1 MTLAKEAGIDKKAAK
16 AALIEHNDD
25 YEAALASFQAAA
37 ASEAAASTGEEDL
50 AALHLEEEASS
61 ENTTVSVIRMEVG
74 DETTYPGY
82 GDSLQVEYKGNLE
95 DGTEFDSS
103 YMASRGA
110 HVPFTFRIGMGK
122 VIRGWDEAIMKMSL
136 GERAL
141 IFVPAAMAYGA
152 AGAGDKVPP
161 HSDLKFEV
169 KLLKITRQTS
179 CLGAGPHGGVQR
191 KMHEYTNVA
200 NQLLGRAP
208 PGDLDLRSPDDRK
221 LMPLTKDMP
230 AERGGACGVEQEC
243 LSARIGRELA
253 VGGTSRQPGRPSPR
267 RLSECTVVAHRR
279 YAMWHTCGHALMV
292 MLSCRLWLCTH
303 GHCARRNRRM
313 LWYLSNAAFV
323 LNVRR
328 CLRRGVDELLEN
340 RTIWAQKMIEYALMR
355 FDAIGLPHA
364 GRGHPPRAGPAP
376 VVPRGSPGLL

>member
-1 MTLAKEAGIDKKAAK
+1 MPALGAIMTLAKEAGIDKKAAK

-230 AERGGACGVEQEC
+230 A
-243 LSARIGRELA
+243 
-253 VGGTSRQPGRPSPR
+253 
-267 RLSECTVVAHRR
+267 
-279 YAMWHTCGHALMV
+279 
-292 MLSCRLWLCTH
+292 
-303 GHCARRNRRM
+303 
-313 LWYLSNAAFV
+313 
-323 LNVRR
+323 
-328 CLRRGVDELLEN
+328 
-340 RTIWAQKMIEYALMR
+340 
-355 FDAIGLPHA
+355 
-364 GRGHPPRAGPAP
+364 
-376 VVPRGSPGLL
+376 